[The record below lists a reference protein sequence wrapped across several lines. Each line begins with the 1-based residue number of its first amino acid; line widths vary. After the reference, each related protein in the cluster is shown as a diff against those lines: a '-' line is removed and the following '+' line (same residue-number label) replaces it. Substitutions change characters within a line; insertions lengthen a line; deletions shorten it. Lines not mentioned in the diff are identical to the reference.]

1 MFRLAIRSSATFAR
15 RRAVT
20 GGTSSRSLSTAAAE
34 WKDADESTAGG
45 VLTNLQ
51 HHYKQKRAPLRGLK
65 DVLQKCEQA
74 TELPIAVAALSLYHQ
89 KKGPMQTER
98 ISQFIATCCRLGHPG
113 LALAAIS
120 GDKKRT

>member
-89 KKGPMQTER
+89 KKGYGRRTTVNVTAFNTVVLF
-98 ISQFIATCCRLGHPG
+98 ISFLLNTSQAN
-113 LALAAIS
+113 A
-120 GDKKRT
+120 D